1 LPVEYSLQC
10 SLCAV
15 VGQAGGADDRLAN
28 RWIDSYLNA
37 DVDIRA
43 AHDAS
48 DWAAEFT
55 SSHRQQT
62 PNQMMP
68 VEHFWARDFL
78 GQHEHDVW
86 SV

>member
-1 LPVEYSLQC
+1 VD
-10 SLCAV
+10 V
-15 VGQAGGADDRLAN
+15 VDDRLAN
-28 RWIDSYLNA
+28 SWIDSYLNA
-37 DVDIRA
+37 DIGTHT

-48 DWAAEFT
+48 DWASEFT
-55 SSHRQQT
+55 DSHRQQT
-62 PNQMMP
+62 VNHIMP